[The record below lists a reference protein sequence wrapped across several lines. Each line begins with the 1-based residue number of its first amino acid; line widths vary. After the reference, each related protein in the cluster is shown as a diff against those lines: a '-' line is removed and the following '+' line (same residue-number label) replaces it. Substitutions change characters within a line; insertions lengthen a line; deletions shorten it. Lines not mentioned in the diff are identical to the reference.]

1 MQMLDCETVMRQLWD
16 YLDGELTA
24 ERALQLAAHLSA
36 CQRCHPQMAFE
47 QAFLTVLAS
56 TRRTG
61 NHSAAL
67 RQRVMAMLQAEGL
80 RPPAGS

>member
-1 MQMLDCETVMRQLWD
+1 MQKLDCETVMRQLWD
-16 YLDGELTA
+16 YLDGELTP
-24 ERALQLAAHLSA
+24 EWALELAAHLAA

-56 TRRTG
+56 TRSTG

-67 RQRVMAMLQAEGL
+67 RQRVMAMLQAEGITPSA
-80 RPPAGS
+80 RD